1 VTPEA
6 ARFLDKAQ
14 KLLAEADVMIG
25 VGLTD
30 AAGRTAYLAA
40 FHAAQALI
48 FERIGRILK
57 SHTGVHAEFLRL
69 TKDDS
74 SIGELRA
81 FLSRAY
87 NLKALADYETGPGS
101 EISPDRATKALAD
114 AKLFVA
120 YLAALIERSG
130 PK

>member
-1 VTPEA
+1 MTPQA

-14 KLLAEADVMIG
+14 KLLAEAEVMIG
-25 VGLTD
+25 AGLAD

-48 FERIGRILK
+48 FERIGKTLK

-74 SIGELRA
+74 NIGELRA

-87 NLKALADYETGPGS
+87 NLKSLADYETGPDS
-101 EISPDRATKALAD
+101 EISPDRAAKALAE
-114 AKLFVA
+114 AKRFVA
-120 YLAALIERSG
+120 FLGDLIG
-130 PK
+130 G